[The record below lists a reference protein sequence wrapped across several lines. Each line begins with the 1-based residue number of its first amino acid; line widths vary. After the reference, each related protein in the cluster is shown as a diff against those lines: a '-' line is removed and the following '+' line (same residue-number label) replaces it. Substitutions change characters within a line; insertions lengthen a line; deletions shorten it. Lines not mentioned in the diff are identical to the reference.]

1 MLFHHKQSKIEHLV
15 PNLAIYGNAIDY
27 VTQFN
32 FLGFVIDEN
41 ISFDPHIQSISNKVA
56 RSLGILNKLK
66 RFLPHHILL
75 MLYNSLILP
84 HLQYAILCW
93 GFKNSRLF
101 KLQKRAIRIITC
113 SKYNAHTDPL
123 FKKMNLLKI
132 SDLYNI

>member
-15 PNLAIYGNAIDY
+15 PNLAINGNAIDY

>member
-1 MLFHHKQSKIEHLV
+1 
-15 PNLAIYGNAIDY
+15 
-27 VTQFN
+27 
-32 FLGFVIDEN
+32 
-41 ISFDPHIQSISNKVA
+41 
-56 RSLGILNKLK
+56 
-66 RFLPHHILL
+66 

-132 SDLYNI
+132 SDLYNISLLKFFHKLRNNKLPD